1 MQDQVLA
8 CIFFLANQIIVV
20 CNCTF
25 ISTNQTIV
33 VGHCKIMC
41 WPIFISA
48 IQNIVIGHCIFILTN
63 QNIVVC
69 HCIFISANQNIVVGH
84 CKLHNDASCDISQDG
99 RLLATFVPSHQGFP
113 DDNIL
118 AVYSLEPGS
127 PGQCLYTKSFGKDL
141 NKGFG
146 PLCNKTCLL
155 GFVNNKGADQ
165 PVHPCSLINTF
176 VVRVLESIIFLFC
189 YR

>member
-1 MQDQVLA
+1 
-8 CIFFLANQIIVV
+8 
-20 CNCTF
+20 
-25 ISTNQTIV
+25 
-33 VGHCKIMC
+33 MC

-48 IQNIVIGHCIFILTN
+48 IQNIVSGHCIFILTN
-63 QNIVVC
+63 QNIVVG

-127 PGQCLYTKSFGKDL
+127 RGQCLYTKSFGKDL

-146 PLCNKTCLL
+146 PLCNKTCLW

-176 VVRVLESIIFLFC
+176 VVRVLESIISYFATGEISIF
-189 YR
+189 